1 MSIQEDESTD
11 TAALWVMIAAL
22 AVSFYMAFNIGANDL
37 ANAMGTSVGSKALTP
52 FRAVILASILNFM
65 GAVFVGSRV
74 TKTVAKGIVD
84 LDEIGGGDPNWIII
98 YGMMAALLSAALWVS
113 FATYFKMP
121 VSTTHSIVGAMAGF
135 GIAAGGMAVVNWPV
149 MGTIALSWVVSP
161 LAGAAM
167 AFACFIL
174 MKRAILNDDHP
185 FEKAVKYA
193 PWLVGLV
200 FGILAIAMVAEVLE
214 NRGVHM
220 SFLSTLGIAALVGI
234 LTGIPSFFL
243 FRRYEAVEADEYDK
257 VERIFV
263 FLQIIT
269 AGYVAFAAG
278 SNDVAN
284 AIGPVA
290 GIVDEL
296 AYSGGGALPTS
307 TAVGLLVLGGLGIA
321 AGIWIWGRGVME
333 TIGKRI
339 TQITPTRGFTAEFA
353 AATTVLAC
361 SMLGLPISTTHT
373 LVGAVIGV
381 GLAGGIAAVDG
392 KVIRRIMVS
401 WLVTVPIAAFTCMA
415 IFLAIEFIA

>member
-1 MSIQEDESTD
+1 M
-11 TAALWVMIAAL
+11 WVLIAAL

-37 ANAMGTSVGSKALTP
+37 ANAMGTSVGSGALTP
-52 FRAVILASILNFM
+52 LRAVILAAILNFM

-74 TKTVAKGIVD
+74 TNTVAKGIID
-84 LDEIGGGDPNWIII
+84 LDQIGGGDPNWTVIS
-98 YGMMAALLSAALWVS
+98 GMLAALLSAALWVS

-135 GIAAGGMAVVNWPV
+135 GIAAGGMAVVNWPI
-149 MGTIALSWVVSP
+149 MGKIAMSWLISP
-161 LAGAAM
+161 LAGATL
-167 AFACFIL
+167 AFVCFMLIR
-174 MKRAILNDDHP
+174 RAILNVDNP
-185 FEKAVKYA
+185 FEKALKYA

-220 SFLSTLGIAALVGI
+220 SLLNTLGVAALAGV
-234 LTGIPSFFL
+234 LTGVPSYFL
-243 FRRYEAVEADEYDK
+243 FRRYKAVEADEYDK

-284 AIGPVA
+284 AIAPVA
-290 GIVDEL
+290 GIVGEL
-296 AYSGGGALPTS
+296 AYSDLDEIPTY
-307 TAVGLLVLGGLGIA
+307 AAIGLLVLGGIGIA
-321 AGIWIWGRGVME
+321 SGIWIWGRGVME

-353 AATTVLAC
+353 AATTVLVC

-381 GLAGGIAAVDG
+381 GLAGGIAAVDRR
-392 KVIRRIMVS
+392 VIRRILVS
-401 WLVTVPIAAFTCMA
+401 WVVTVPIAAMTCMA
-415 IFLAIEFIA
+415 IFLAIRFIS